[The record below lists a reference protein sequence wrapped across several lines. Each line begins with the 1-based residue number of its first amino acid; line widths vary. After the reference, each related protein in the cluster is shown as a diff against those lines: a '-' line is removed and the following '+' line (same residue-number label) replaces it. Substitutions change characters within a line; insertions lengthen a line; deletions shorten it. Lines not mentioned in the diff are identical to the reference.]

1 MKRDR
6 IKTLLLAEA
15 LICALLALALWLFE
29 GDAFSVAGFPG
40 SAVGQGLSALAASGR
55 FGFALAFTLYA
66 AVILLPLYALVH
78 IAARREL
85 KPEDALLVL
94 IAFAAACALFP
105 HGWTTYWSTSA
116 EALFPRLAWQ
126 WLIFALLAGW
136 VVLRLLRRVSG
147 GDTQEL
153 LKLFRALLILA
164 AAYFVFEVCFAE
176 FAGLFSAVDALKAG
190 NTAFTVDTVLPA
202 ATDITGSKSLVFSY
216 VVLALRFAAGTD
228 GYFPGDETHPQDF
241 DLIEGNA
248 CAISL
253 AKIGNTPWAQCFAT
267 FVPDEIPTAH
277 AARFQAQIM
286 AHMSGQA
293 MLNHDRMVNVRSAA
307 DIRPALKDGKVACI
321 HTIENATFFAEDPAL
336 IEVLKSL
343 GVLMSSLSWNAQG
356 PLASGHDTHAGLT
369 AAGIEALTQ
378 MEHAGMV
385 LDVSHLNDECFDEVV
400 AHATRPFVAS
410 HSNSRAVCGVKRNL
424 TDDQFRTIRDMGG
437 IVGLNYCSEFLSND
451 ATDKTAADVT
461 FDQLAAHIEH
471 WLDLGGEDVIALGGD
486 WDGATV
492 PAFLSDASKMP
503 EFQNILS
510 KHFGKTVMQKL
521 CSDNALAF
529 FERY

>member
-6 IKTLLLAEA
+6 IKNLLLAEA

-94 IAFAAACALFP
+94 IAFAAAGALFP
-105 HGWTTYWSTSA
+105 HGWTAYWSTSA

-190 NTAFTVDTVLPA
+190 NTAFTVDTVLPV
-202 ATDITGSKSLVFSY
+202 ATDVTGSKSLVFSY
-216 VVLALRFAAGTD
+216 VVLALRFAAEVLPTLLAAATAYFAIGLLDTMED
-228 GYFPGDETHPQDF
+228 GAFTQESAAYAPKLAEWCVKV
-241 DLIEGNA
+241 LK
-248 CAISL
+248 ISVLFAL
-253 AKIGNTPWAQCFAT
+253 A
-267 FVPDEIPTAH
+267 
-277 AARFQAQIM
+277 
-286 AHMSGQA
+286 
-293 MLNHDRMVNVRSAA
+293 VNVLQAFCAPMLLSTSISIRLPIFELCFVLAALLGARLIASNVALAA
-307 DIRPALKDGKVACI
+307 DNDLVICGCCHGD
-321 HTIENATFFAEDPAL
+321 
-336 IEVLKSL
+336 
-343 GVLMSSLSWNAQG
+343 
-356 PLASGHDTHAGLT
+356 HDTSRRGAESARHDKQG
-369 AAGIEALTQ
+369 ALRHRRHHGGESFHSAQ
-378 MEHAGMV
+378 RQGQGRA
-385 LDVSHLNDECFDEVV
+385 LCDAQSHLLRARVQCG
-400 AHATRPFVAS
+400 R
-410 HSNSRAVCGVKRNL
+410 HSAMRRRIGGRA
-424 TDDQFRTIRDMGG
+424 
-437 IVGLNYCSEFLSND
+437 
-451 ATDKTAADVT
+451 
-461 FDQLAAHIEH
+461 
-471 WLDLGGEDVIALGGD
+471 
-486 WDGATV
+486 
-492 PAFLSDASKMP
+492 
-503 EFQNILS
+503 
-510 KHFGKTVMQKL
+510 
-521 CSDNALAF
+521 
-529 FERY
+529 